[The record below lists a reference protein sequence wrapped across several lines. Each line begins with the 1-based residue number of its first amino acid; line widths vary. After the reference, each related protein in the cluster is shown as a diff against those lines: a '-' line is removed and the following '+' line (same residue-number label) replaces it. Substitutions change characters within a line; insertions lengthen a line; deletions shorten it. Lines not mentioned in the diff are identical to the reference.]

1 MNWIVSIAEQKI
13 RDAEKSGQFESL
25 SGQGKPLPEDDLAG
39 VPEELRLSYKLLK
52 NAGAL
57 PEELQIR
64 KDLVSLSDLLEA
76 CRDPEQSAKLKGELS
91 EKRLRY
97 RLMMNER
104 GWTHQD
110 AYEQYADAVYAKLT
124 RADENKAP

>member
-13 RDAEKSGQFESL
+13 REAEKSGQFDAIA
-25 SGQGKPLPEDDLAG
+25 GKGGALPADDLAG

-64 KDLVSLSDLLEA
+64 KDLVTLSDLLGA
-76 CRDPEQSAKLKGELS
+76 CRDPGESGRLREELT

-104 GWTHQD
+104 GWAHKD
-110 AYEQYADAVYAKLT
+110 AYEEYADAVQAKLT
-124 RADENKAP
+124 RQDSES

>member
-13 RDAEKSGQFESL
+13 RDAEKSGQFDKL
-25 SGQGKPLPEDDLAG
+25 AGKGRPLPEDELAG
-39 VPEELRLSYKLLK
+39 VPEDLRMSYKLLK

-64 KDLVSLSDLLEA
+64 KDLVTLSDLLAA
-76 CRDPEQSAKLKGELS
+76 CRDKSEAERLKRTLS

-104 GWTHQD
+104 GWAHQD
-110 AYEQYADAVYAKLT
+110 AYEQYADAIGARLT
-124 RADENKAP
+124 EE

>member
-13 RDAEKSGQFESL
+13 RDAEKSGQLEGL
-25 SGQGKPLPEDDLAG
+25 PGHGKPLPDDDLAG

-76 CRDPEQSAKLKGELS
+76 CRDPERSEKLKGELT

-104 GWTHQD
+104 GWTQQD

-124 RADENKAP
+124 RANDKTP

>member
-13 RDAEKSGQFESL
+13 RDAEKSGQFAGL

-64 KDLVSLSDLLEA
+64 KDLVSLSDLLSA
-76 CRDPEQSAKLKGELS
+76 CRDPEQAAKLKGELS

-104 GWTHQD
+104 GWTQQD

-124 RADENKAP
+124 R

>member
-13 RDAEKSGQFESL
+13 RDAEKSGQFDNL
-25 SGQGKPLPEDDLAG
+25 AGKGSPLPADDLAG

-64 KDLVSLSDLLEA
+64 KDLVSLSDLLAA
-76 CRDPEQSAKLKGELS
+76 CREPEASEKLKKELN

-104 GWTHQD
+104 GWAHSD
-110 AYEQYADAVYAKLT
+110 AYEQYADAVSAKLT
-124 RADENKAP
+124 QD

>member
-13 RDAEKSGQFESL
+13 REAEKSGLFDGI
-25 SGQGKPLPEDDLAG
+25 SGKGKPLPADELAG

-64 KDLVSLSDLLEA
+64 KDLVTLSDLLGA
-76 CRDPEQSAKLKGELS
+76 CREPEAAEKLKKELN

-104 GWTHQD
+104 GWSHSD
-110 AYEQYADAVYAKLT
+110 AYEQYADAVCAKLT
-124 RADENKAP
+124 QN